1 MVGLWRFPGFSLTP
15 MGMLEEEKEEDRM
28 EARGRGVHRGE
39 GRKEGYR
46 DYADGSM
53 LLAGVLAEVCGM

>member
-1 MVGLWRFPGFSLTP
+1 

-28 EARGRGVHRGE
+28 EPRGRGVHRGE